1 MSMIKVEQIIH
12 DTINL
17 ELKNSNENEK
27 NSLENEFT
35 NLLYDCS
42 PVFTINEFENETTE
56 RILLTI
62 DKVKENLYK
71 YLEELKTNTKSY
83 DNDWSIAEVKSTLLL
98 LKNMSISNPT
108 I

>member
-1 MSMIKVEQIIH
+1 MIRVEQIIH

-17 ELKNSNENEK
+17 ELKNSNESEK
-27 NSLENEFT
+27 NSLENEFF
-35 NLLYDCS
+35 NLIYDCS
-42 PVFTINEFENETTE
+42 SVFTINEFENETID

-83 DNDWSIAEVKSTLLL
+83 DNNWSIAEVKSTLSLF
-98 LKNMSISNPT
+98 KNMTISNPT